1 MQYSRT
7 LLAVSFCLLSVCVWA
22 QNIGKANL
30 KGKVFDHTGAPLPY
44 ATITVDSL
52 NLGNMSDSSGNYQV
66 LNLPPGT
73 HKVSVSGIGY
83 KKKTQVVVLKEN
95 QTLKLDLKL
104 TEEVQ
109 QLNEIVLG
117 YKKTEKEKIEE
128 SGFAVKV
135 IETEEAALRNLQT
148 NELLDRAVGVK
159 VRQNGGLGSSV
170 EYNLN
175 GMSGRSVGIF
185 IDGIE
190 ISTYG
195 ASFNLNNIPPAMIER
210 IEVYKG
216 VLPAHL
222 SGDYLGGAIN
232 IILKQDL
239 TLNNVTLSTSYGSFN
254 TSQTDISGVYRHPK
268 TGITV
273 KASGFYSYSDND
285 YKIWG
290 RYARNTQPNGVMLN
304 VTANR
309 FNDAYKTYGTRVEA
323 GFTKV
328 KWADNF
334 LISYNGSYSYNEIQ
348 HGQYM
353 TTPYMGRYTES
364 KANVIGLNYTKR
376 NFLTKGLH
384 VQFNGVYTDRD
395 QYVQDTV
402 SYRYNWYGD
411 LRYTLALP
419 NRPAQPLKT
428 SSGAQQGEPTMMTI
442 NRKLATVRT
451 SLSYDLSKKH
461 RFILN
466 YYYYNVDRNDQDEI
480 IHVSERK
487 YLSTSDLSK
496 SVTSLAYESQF
507 IKNRLKTN
515 LFAKHYNQ
523 VIDRVTPYAE
533 AVTLKYMEN
542 HVSSSKSIIG
552 YGLAATYDITHYVM
566 LLASAE
572 KAVRMPAEQEIFGG
586 PAENIVANTDLRPEL
601 SNNINLGLRLG
612 NFYFG
617 RHRFMLSGNFFNR
630 NVRDRIGR
638 QAEDR
643 RINENTQVLPFINLN
658 RAQAIGF
665 ESELTYNYN
674 DKLNLLLSLSKT
686 NSLFKQKYD
695 NEGQK
700 LARYNDQIPN
710 EPVFLLSTS
719 FQYRFTD
726 IIQKKSVLT
735 FNYYFGYV
743 HPFKM
748 TWVGHDTEVTPA
760 QYIQDVGI
768 TYRFPKQKLV
778 LSFDVKNIFDRQ
790 LYDNFAVQ
798 KPGRGYYV
806 KVSYTL
812 NKFKI

>member
-239 TLNNVTLSTSYGSFN
+239 TLNNLTLSTSYGSFN

-285 YKIWG
+285 YEMRG
-290 RYARNTQPNGVMLN
+290 RFTRNTLPDGRMVN

-309 FNDAYKTYGTRVEA
+309 FNDAFRTYGSRVEA

-334 LISYNGSYSYNEIQ
+334 LISYNGSYSYKEIQ

-353 TTPYMGRYTES
+353 TKPYMGRFTES
-364 KANVIGLNYTKR
+364 KAHIVGLNYAKR

-384 VQFNGVYTDRD
+384 FQFNGVYTDRD

-402 SYRYNWYGD
+402 SYNYNWFGEKMIGFHGK
-411 LRYTLALP
+411 
-419 NRPAQPLKT
+419 PLKT
-428 SSGAQQGEPTMMTI
+428 PSGAQQGEPTMMMI

-466 YYYYNVDRNDQDEI
+466 YYYYNVDRNDLDEI
-480 IHVSERK
+480 KHVSERK

-523 VIDRVTPYAE
+523 IIDRVTPYAD
-533 AVTLKYMEN
+533 AATLAYMEN
-542 HVSSSKSIIG
+542 HVSSSKSIVG
-552 YGLAATYDITHYVM
+552 YGLAATYDITHHVM

-601 SNNINLGLRLG
+601 SNNINLGIRLG
-612 NFYFG
+612 NFYLG
-617 RHRFMLSGNFFNR
+617 RHRIMFSGSFFNR
-630 NVRDRIGR
+630 DVRDRIGR

-643 RINENTQVLPFINLN
+643 RLNENTQVLPFINLSK
-658 RAQAIGF
+658 AQAIGF

-674 DKLNLLLSLSKT
+674 DKFNLLVSLSQT

-695 NEGQK
+695 SKGQK
-700 LARYNDQIPN
+700 LARYNAQIPN
-710 EPVFLLSTS
+710 EPVFLFSTS
-719 FQYRFTD
+719 LQYRFTD

-735 FNYYFGYV
+735 LNYYFGYV
-743 HPFKM
+743 SPFKM
-748 TWVGHDTEVTPA
+748 TWVEHDTEETPV
-760 QYIQDVGI
+760 QFIQDAGI

-778 LSFDVKNIFDRQ
+778 LSFDVKNIFNRQ
-790 LYDNFAVQ
+790 LYDNFAVL
-798 KPGRGYYV
+798 KPGRGFYV